1 MREVLYERGVVIQT
15 KSVTLAVRIFA
26 SRCQTEEAPLF
37 SSLYHQE
44 VFFMFK
50 NLCESAK
57 SLKST
62 YTICVCSIMVA
73 AYVVLDMFQLQ
84 LAPQIVVSFSY
95 IPIAIAG
102 WMFGIVPAMIVG
114 GVSDI
119 MSFLI
124 KPTGAFFPGFTI
136 TAILTGFV
144 FGAVLYKS
152 KGKFIWINSILS
164 KTLITILLNIGLNT
178 LWTSMLTGKA
188 YMVLL
193 YGRIIKNAFMLVP
206 EILTLALLI
215 VLLSKRRI
223 LNK

>member
-1 MREVLYERGVVIQT
+1 
-15 KSVTLAVRIFA
+15 
-26 SRCQTEEAPLF
+26 
-37 SSLYHQE
+37 
-44 VFFMFK
+44 MFK
-50 NLCESAK
+50 NLSESTK

-73 AYVVLDMFQLQ
+73 CYVVLDMFQLQ
-84 LAPQIVVSFSY
+84 LAPQIVISFSY

-102 WMFGIVPAMIVG
+102 WMFGVIPAAIVG

-136 TAILTGFV
+136 TAVLTGAL
-144 FGAVLYKS
+144 FGLGLYKS
-152 KGKFIWINSILS
+152 SGKFIWINTAIS
-164 KTLITILLNIGLNT
+164 KTLVTLLLNIGLNT

-193 YGRIIKNAFMLVP
+193 YGRIIKNAVMLVP
-206 EILTLALLI
+206 EILILALLI
-215 VLLSKRRI
+215 MLLSRHKI